1 MGCLFFNV
9 YISENYTWTPKALY
23 INTVVCEGIAMHNKE
38 QLTEAMDFIIEAI
51 AQSTDENS
59 KAEIG
64 YYLANLVIMDHQQD
78 FSARKKKCLMVL
90 LKKADEIKAMR

>member
-9 YISENYTWTPKALY
+9 YISENYTWTLKALY
-23 INTVVCEGIAMHNKE
+23 INTVVCEG
-38 QLTEAMDFIIEAI
+38 I

>member
-1 MGCLFFNV
+1 MDKN
-9 YISENYTWTPKALY
+9 
-23 INTVVCEGIAMHNKE
+23 E

-64 YYLANLVIMDHQQD
+64 YYLANLVIMDHQQE
-78 FSARKKKCLMVL
+78 FSARKKKRLMVL

>member
-1 MGCLFFNV
+1 
-9 YISENYTWTPKALY
+9 
-23 INTVVCEGIAMHNKE
+23 MHNNE

-64 YYLANLVIMDHQQD
+64 YYLASLVIMDHQQT
-78 FSARKKKCLMVL
+78 FRVHNKRCLMVL